1 MVLQVLDLFV
11 PVLQVLVRVLG
22 PFLDV
27 LDLLRQGGPA
37 SVLRVLCLGHRSPP
51 GVFWIGC
58 HIQCCP

>member
-11 PVLQVLVRVLG
+11 PVLQVLVR
-22 PFLDV
+22 V